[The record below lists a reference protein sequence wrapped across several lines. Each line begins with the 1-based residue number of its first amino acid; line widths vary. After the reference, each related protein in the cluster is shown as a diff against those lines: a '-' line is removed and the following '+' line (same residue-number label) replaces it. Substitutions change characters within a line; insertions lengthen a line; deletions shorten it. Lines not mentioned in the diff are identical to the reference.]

1 MGSIDLSSVRSC
13 WGNSNFDYVHSDS
26 VGNSGGILCI
36 WDPNSFRRSS
46 FTRSDYF
53 VIVRGVWLKS
63 GIDLMIVVVYAPQE
77 AKEKRMLWDYLAHVS
92 NQWVG
97 KLVMMGDFN
106 EVRYKSD
113 RYGSNFNAHD
123 AEIFNSFIYNAG
135 LDEVPLGGSAYTWC
149 LKSASKMSKLD
160 RFFVSENLLSMCP
173 NITAITLERFISDHR
188 PILLRE
194 VRYDY
199 GPIPFRFYRYWLE
212 VDGFDKLVRDSWN
225 VAPVN
230 KKNVIRN
237 FMGKLKFLKDHI
249 RSWLSIHRSNSRGE
263 IYFLKEELRYCGEVI
278 DKGDCSNEVVPK
290 RTEILNK
297 IHQVNN
303 IQASEIAQKA
313 KIKWAIEGDENVKFF
328 HGMLN
333 KKRNQSN
340 IRGIMVNGTWVDDP
354 VQVKREFFE
363 HFRGRFDKPS
373 VNRACIDTPFP
384 VSLSIDQKEDM
395 ERRISK
401 EEVKR
406 AVWDCGVDKS
416 PGPDGFSFSFY
427 RHFWPV
433 IEKDVF
439 EAVDYFFMYGEI
451 PNGCNSNFIALI
463 PKILDANMVKDFR
476 PISLIGSLYK
486 IIAKILANRLVGVLG
501 DLVNEV
507 QSAFV
512 ADRQILD
519 GPFILDEVLQWC
531 RRKKKH
537 ALIFKVDFEKA
548 FDSVRW
554 DFVDDVLNKFGF
566 GERWRTWIQSCL
578 RSSRGSILVNGSPT
592 EEFQFFRGLK
602 QGDPLSPFLF
612 ILIMESLH
620 ISFQRVVDAGL
631 FTGIKI
637 NSMVNLSHLFYADDA
652 IFLGQW
658 SELNI
663 DSLVRVLDCF
673 FRASGLRINMC
684 KSKIMGVN
692 VEDGMVKNAASKL
705 GCLVLKTPFTY
716 LGTKVGGNMS
726 RKQAWKEVVDKVL
739 SRLSRWKMK
748 LLSIGGRLTLLKS
761 VLGSMPIFHMSI
773 FKVPSSILKSL
784 ESIRSRFFN
793 GQDPKSNKASWVKWN
808 KVLTPKDKG
817 GLGVSSLFALNRG
830 LMLKWVWRFYSQKCS
845 LWTKVIKAIYG
856 EDGNLNKDVSGGVR
870 TCWTSIVHEV
880 RVLQG
885 RGINV
890 ADYIRLKLGN
900 GENTRFWVDNW
911 YEGGVIKELFPRM
924 FALELNKNATVS
936 SKLNASSLDNSFR
949 RKARSGIEE
958 MQLNSLAEISRMTT
972 LVPCEDRYVWT
983 LESDGVFSVASIR
996 KEIDGN
1002 RFQDVSLPT
1011 RWVKSVPIKVN
1022 IIAWKV
1028 KSNALPTRFN
1038 ISRRGMDIDSIV
1050 CPICNAGV
1058 ESTNHIFFQ
1067 CVVVRQIMRK
1077 ISSWWNIDYS
1087 DVNSYEEWRVW
1098 LVSIRIQ
1105 SKLKGV
1111 LEGVY
1116 YGLWWYMWNFRNKLM
1131 FDKKIPE
1138 KALIY
1143 DNLVSSF
1150 FYWCKFRCK
1159 ASFKWDDWLKNPYIV
1174 LV

>member
-230 KKNVIRN
+230 KKNAIRN
-237 FMGKLKFLKDHI
+237 FMGKLKFLKDRI

-263 IYFLKEELRYCGEVI
+263 IYFLKEELRSCDEVI
-278 DKGDCSNEVVPK
+278 DKGDCSNEVVHK

-924 FALELNKNATVS
+924 FALELNKNANVS

-949 RKARSGIEE
+949 RKARNRIEE

-972 LVPCEDRYVWT
+972 LVPCKDCYVWM

-1058 ESTNHIFFQ
+1058 ESTNHIFVQ

-1077 ISSWWNIDYS
+1077 ISSWWNINYL

-1116 YGLWWYMWNFRNKLM
+1116 YGLWWYMWNFRNKLL

-1138 KALIY
+1138 KALIF
-1143 DNLVSSF
+1143 DHLVSSS

>member
-230 KKNVIRN
+230 KKNAIRN
-237 FMGKLKFLKDHI
+237 FMGKLKFLKDRI

-263 IYFLKEELRYCGEVI
+263 IYFLKEELRSCDEVI
-278 DKGDCSNEVVPK
+278 DKGDCSNEVVHK

-983 LESDGVFSVASIR
+983 LESDGVFSGGFKFER
-996 KEIDGN
+996 RLMGID
-1002 RFQDVSLPT
+1002 F
-1011 RWVKSVPIKVN
+1011 
-1022 IIAWKV
+1022 
-1028 KSNALPTRFN
+1028 
-1038 ISRRGMDIDSIV
+1038 M
-1050 CPICNAGV
+1050 
-1058 ESTNHIFFQ
+1058 
-1067 CVVVRQIMRK
+1067 
-1077 ISSWWNIDYS
+1077 
-1087 DVNSYEEWRVW
+1087 
-1098 LVSIRIQ
+1098 
-1105 SKLKGV
+1105 
-1111 LEGVY
+1111 
-1116 YGLWWYMWNFRNKLM
+1116 M
-1131 FDKKIPE
+1131 F
-1138 KALIY
+1138 
-1143 DNLVSSF
+1143 
-1150 FYWCKFRCK
+1150 
-1159 ASFKWDDWLKNPYIV
+1159 
-1174 LV
+1174 

>member
-1 MGSIDLSSVRSC
+1 
-13 WGNSNFDYVHSDS
+13 
-26 VGNSGGILCI
+26 
-36 WDPNSFRRSS
+36 
-46 FTRSDYF
+46 
-53 VIVRGVWLKS
+53 
-63 GIDLMIVVVYAPQE
+63 
-77 AKEKRMLWDYLAHVS
+77 
-92 NQWVG
+92 
-97 KLVMMGDFN
+97 MMGDFN

-230 KKNVIRN
+230 KKNAIRN
-237 FMGKLKFLKDHI
+237 FMGKLKFLKDRI

-263 IYFLKEELRYCGEVI
+263 IYFLKEELRSCDEVI
-278 DKGDCSNEVVPK
+278 DKGDCSNEVVHK

-1087 DVNSYEEWRVW
+1087 DVNSYEEW
-1098 LVSIRIQ
+1098 
-1105 SKLKGV
+1105 
-1111 LEGVY
+1111 
-1116 YGLWWYMWNFRNKLM
+1116 
-1131 FDKKIPE
+1131 
-1138 KALIY
+1138 
-1143 DNLVSSF
+1143 
-1150 FYWCKFRCK
+1150 
-1159 ASFKWDDWLKNPYIV
+1159 
-1174 LV
+1174 

>member
-1 MGSIDLSSVRSC
+1 
-13 WGNSNFDYVHSDS
+13 
-26 VGNSGGILCI
+26 
-36 WDPNSFRRSS
+36 
-46 FTRSDYF
+46 
-53 VIVRGVWLKS
+53 
-63 GIDLMIVVVYAPQE
+63 
-77 AKEKRMLWDYLAHVS
+77 
-92 NQWVG
+92 
-97 KLVMMGDFN
+97 
-106 EVRYKSD
+106 
-113 RYGSNFNAHD
+113 
-123 AEIFNSFIYNAG
+123 
-135 LDEVPLGGSAYTWC
+135 
-149 LKSASKMSKLD
+149 
-160 RFFVSENLLSMCP
+160 
-173 NITAITLERFISDHR
+173 
-188 PILLRE
+188 
-194 VRYDY
+194 
-199 GPIPFRFYRYWLE
+199 
-212 VDGFDKLVRDSWN
+212 
-225 VAPVN
+225 
-230 KKNVIRN
+230 
-237 FMGKLKFLKDHI
+237 
-249 RSWLSIHRSNSRGE
+249 
-263 IYFLKEELRYCGEVI
+263 
-278 DKGDCSNEVVPK
+278 
-290 RTEILNK
+290 
-297 IHQVNN
+297 
-303 IQASEIAQKA
+303 
-313 KIKWAIEGDENVKFF
+313 
-328 HGMLN
+328 MLN

-451 PNGCNSNFIALI
+451 PNGCNSNFIGLI
-463 PKILDANMVKDFR
+463 PKILDDDMVKDFR

-548 FDSVRW
+548 FDSVRR
-554 DFVDDVLNKFGF
+554 DFVDGGF

-578 RSSRGSILVNGSPT
+578 RSSMGSILVNGSPT

-817 GLGVSSLFALNRG
+817 GLGV
-830 LMLKWVWRFYSQKCS
+830 
-845 LWTKVIKAIYG
+845 
-856 EDGNLNKDVSGGVR
+856 
-870 TCWTSIVHEV
+870 
-880 RVLQG
+880 
-885 RGINV
+885 
-890 ADYIRLKLGN
+890 
-900 GENTRFWVDNW
+900 
-911 YEGGVIKELFPRM
+911 
-924 FALELNKNATVS
+924 
-936 SKLNASSLDNSFR
+936 
-949 RKARSGIEE
+949 
-958 MQLNSLAEISRMTT
+958 
-972 LVPCEDRYVWT
+972 
-983 LESDGVFSVASIR
+983 
-996 KEIDGN
+996 
-1002 RFQDVSLPT
+1002 
-1011 RWVKSVPIKVN
+1011 
-1022 IIAWKV
+1022 
-1028 KSNALPTRFN
+1028 
-1038 ISRRGMDIDSIV
+1038 
-1050 CPICNAGV
+1050 
-1058 ESTNHIFFQ
+1058 
-1067 CVVVRQIMRK
+1067 
-1077 ISSWWNIDYS
+1077 
-1087 DVNSYEEWRVW
+1087 
-1098 LVSIRIQ
+1098 
-1105 SKLKGV
+1105 
-1111 LEGVY
+1111 
-1116 YGLWWYMWNFRNKLM
+1116 
-1131 FDKKIPE
+1131 
-1138 KALIY
+1138 
-1143 DNLVSSF
+1143 
-1150 FYWCKFRCK
+1150 
-1159 ASFKWDDWLKNPYIV
+1159 
-1174 LV
+1174 

>member
-1 MGSIDLSSVRSC
+1 
-13 WGNSNFDYVHSDS
+13 
-26 VGNSGGILCI
+26 
-36 WDPNSFRRSS
+36 
-46 FTRSDYF
+46 
-53 VIVRGVWLKS
+53 
-63 GIDLMIVVVYAPQE
+63 MIVVVYAPQE

-97 KLVMMGDFN
+97 KLVMMGNFN
-106 EVRYKSD
+106 KVRYKSD

-230 KKNVIRN
+230 KKNAIRN
-237 FMGKLKFLKDHI
+237 FMGKLKFLKDRI

-263 IYFLKEELRYCGEVI
+263 IYFLKEELRSCDEVI
-278 DKGDCSNEVVPK
+278 DKGDCSNEVVHK

-673 FRASGLRINMC
+673 FRASSLRINMC

-692 VEDGMVKNAASKL
+692 VEDEMVKNAASKL
-705 GCLVLKTPFTY
+705 RCLVLKTSFTY

-739 SRLSRWKMK
+739 SRLSRWKM
-748 LLSIGGRLTLLKS
+748 
-761 VLGSMPIFHMSI
+761 
-773 FKVPSSILKSL
+773 
-784 ESIRSRFFN
+784 
-793 GQDPKSNKASWVKWN
+793 
-808 KVLTPKDKG
+808 
-817 GLGVSSLFALNRG
+817 
-830 LMLKWVWRFYSQKCS
+830 
-845 LWTKVIKAIYG
+845 
-856 EDGNLNKDVSGGVR
+856 
-870 TCWTSIVHEV
+870 
-880 RVLQG
+880 
-885 RGINV
+885 
-890 ADYIRLKLGN
+890 
-900 GENTRFWVDNW
+900 
-911 YEGGVIKELFPRM
+911 
-924 FALELNKNATVS
+924 
-936 SKLNASSLDNSFR
+936 
-949 RKARSGIEE
+949 
-958 MQLNSLAEISRMTT
+958 
-972 LVPCEDRYVWT
+972 
-983 LESDGVFSVASIR
+983 
-996 KEIDGN
+996 
-1002 RFQDVSLPT
+1002 
-1011 RWVKSVPIKVN
+1011 
-1022 IIAWKV
+1022 
-1028 KSNALPTRFN
+1028 
-1038 ISRRGMDIDSIV
+1038 
-1050 CPICNAGV
+1050 
-1058 ESTNHIFFQ
+1058 
-1067 CVVVRQIMRK
+1067 
-1077 ISSWWNIDYS
+1077 
-1087 DVNSYEEWRVW
+1087 
-1098 LVSIRIQ
+1098 
-1105 SKLKGV
+1105 
-1111 LEGVY
+1111 
-1116 YGLWWYMWNFRNKLM
+1116 
-1131 FDKKIPE
+1131 
-1138 KALIY
+1138 
-1143 DNLVSSF
+1143 
-1150 FYWCKFRCK
+1150 
-1159 ASFKWDDWLKNPYIV
+1159 
-1174 LV
+1174 

>member
-1 MGSIDLSSVRSC
+1 MLFGV
-13 WGNSNFDYVHSDS
+13 
-26 VGNSGGILCI
+26 
-36 WDPNSFRRSS
+36 SS
-46 FTRSDYF
+46 FTRSVYF
-53 VIVRGVWLKS
+53 VIIEVLWLKS

-135 LDEVPLGGSAYTWC
+135 LDEVPLGGI
-149 LKSASKMSKLD
+149 K
-160 RFFVSENLLSMCP
+160 
-173 NITAITLERFISDHR
+173 
-188 PILLRE
+188 
-194 VRYDY
+194 YDY

-212 VDGFDKLVRDSWN
+212 VMVGFDKLVRILGTWHKTSTTSTL
-225 VAPVN
+225 
-230 KKNVIRN
+230 I
-237 FMGKLKFLKDHI
+237 
-249 RSWLSIHRSNSRGE
+249 SI
-263 IYFLKEELRYCGEVI
+263 KEEGVRR
-278 DKGDCSNEVVPK
+278 S
-290 RTEILNK
+290 
-297 IHQVNN
+297 
-303 IQASEIAQKA
+303 
-313 KIKWAIEGDENVKFF
+313 GDEDLNGNLEEMKNVKFF
-328 HGMLN
+328 HGLLN
-333 KKRNQSN
+333 KKRNQFN
-340 IRGIMVNGTWVDDP
+340 IRGIMVNGMWVDDP
-354 VQVKREFFE
+354 VQMESEFFE
-363 HFRGRFDKPS
+363 HFQG
-373 VNRACIDTPFP
+373 
-384 VSLSIDQKEDM
+384 
-395 ERRISK
+395 RISK

-406 AVWDCGVDKS
+406 VVWDCGVDKS
-416 PGPDGFSFSFY
+416 PGPNGFSFSFY

-433 IEKDVF
+433 IKKDVF

-512 ADRQILD
+512 AGQTNPRRSIY
-519 GPFILDEVLQWC
+519 LDE
-531 RRKKKH
+531 
-537 ALIFKVDFEKA
+537 
-548 FDSVRW
+548 DS
-554 DFVDDVLNKFGF
+554 
-566 GERWRTWIQSCL
+566 
-578 RSSRGSILVNGSPT
+578 
-592 EEFQFFRGLK
+592 
-602 QGDPLSPFLF
+602 
-612 ILIMESLH
+612 
-620 ISFQRVVDAGL
+620 
-631 FTGIKI
+631 
-637 NSMVNLSHLFYADDA
+637 
-652 IFLGQW
+652 
-658 SELNI
+658 
-663 DSLVRVLDCF
+663 
-673 FRASGLRINMC
+673 
-684 KSKIMGVN
+684 
-692 VEDGMVKNAASKL
+692 
-705 GCLVLKTPFTY
+705 FTY
-716 LGTKVGGNMS
+716 LGTKVRGICQGSKLES
-726 RKQAWKEVVDKVL
+726 RSVGQGVI
-739 SRLSRWKMK
+739 RLSRMEDEDS
-748 LLSIGGRLTLLKS
+748 LSIGGRITLL
-761 VLGSMPIFHMSI
+761 
-773 FKVPSSILKSL
+773 
-784 ESIRSRFFN
+784 
-793 GQDPKSNKASWVKWN
+793 
-808 KVLTPKDKG
+808 
-817 GLGVSSLFALNRG
+817 
-830 LMLKWVWRFYSQKCS
+830 
-845 LWTKVIKAIYG
+845 KAIYG

-900 GENTRFWVDNW
+900 RENTRFWVDNW

-1038 ISRRGMDIDSIV
+1038 ISRRGMDIDSNCLV
-1050 CPICNAGV
+1050 HLYTGV

-1067 CVVVRQIMRK
+1067 CVVVRQIMHK

-1105 SKLKGV
+1105 SNLKGV

-1116 YGLWWYMWNFRNKLM
+1116 YGLWWYMWNFRNKLL

-1138 KALIY
+1138 NALIF
-1143 DNLVSSF
+1143 DNLVSSS